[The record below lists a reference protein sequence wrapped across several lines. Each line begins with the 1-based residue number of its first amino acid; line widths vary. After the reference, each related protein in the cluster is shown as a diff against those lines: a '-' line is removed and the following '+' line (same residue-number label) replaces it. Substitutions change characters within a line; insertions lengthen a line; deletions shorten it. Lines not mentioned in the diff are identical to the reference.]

1 MSSIV
6 LNREEKI
13 MKKSML
19 DVSYEILQKKGT
31 SISFSDLVIE
41 VVKELGMSE
50 EEKKIR
56 ISQFYTNLSTDGRFV
71 VLADNFWTLRERV
84 PFEKAHIDMNDA
96 YNDRTDDEDE
106 GGEGDAEEGEKEA
119 ELGEDVPASS
129 SEDSFDDNDDETPKD
144 EIVSKED
151 LGV

>member
-71 VLADNFWTLRERV
+71 VLADNFWDLRERV

-96 YNDRTDDEDE
+96 YNDRIDEDDDDEDDDDE
-106 GGEGDAEEGEKEA
+106 EEGEEHESEDAEKEP
-119 ELGEDVPASS
+119 ELGE
-129 SEDSFDDNDDETPKD
+129 E
-144 EIVSKED
+144 
-151 LGV
+151 

>member
-1 MSSIV
+1 
-6 LNREEKI
+6 

-31 SISFSDLVIE
+31 SISFSDLVNE

-71 VLADNFWTLRERV
+71 VLADNFWDLRERV

-96 YNDRTDDEDE
+96 YNDRIDEDDDDEDDDDE
-106 GGEGDAEEGEKEA
+106 EEGEEHESEDAEKEP
-119 ELGEDVPASS
+119 ELGE
-129 SEDSFDDNDDETPKD
+129 ETPAAD
-144 EIVSKED
+144 SYDGEEENIGKEEEEFKKEEF
-151 LGV
+151 GTSGN